1 MKVRLLGTP
10 TSCGFT
16 FGAEYE
22 VKDFDIKTGDNEL
35 CDGAWID
42 NEFDEPFYI
51 LLMGEKHI
59 CAHLEDGYWELIR
72 DDQ

>member
-16 FGAEYE
+16 YGAEYK
-22 VKDFDIKTGDNEL
+22 VKDFDIKTGNNEL

-42 NEFDEPFYI
+42 NEPSSTTKRT
-51 LLMGEKHI
+51 LANCLK
-59 CAHLEDGYWELIR
+59 
-72 DDQ
+72 